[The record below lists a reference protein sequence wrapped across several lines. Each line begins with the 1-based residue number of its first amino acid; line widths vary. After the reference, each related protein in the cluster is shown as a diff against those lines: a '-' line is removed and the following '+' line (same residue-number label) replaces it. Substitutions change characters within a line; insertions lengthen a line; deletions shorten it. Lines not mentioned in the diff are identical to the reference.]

1 MFTLVNTFGIMVL
14 LNQTKA
20 KKMKSIQKSELER
33 IEELVDDL
41 ENIHYDLSMEQAEVT
56 PEDLIEE
63 FEIHY
68 GYMDESLANFIR
80 ENY

>member
-1 MFTLVNTFGIMVL
+1 
-14 LNQTKA
+14 
-20 KKMKSIQKSELER
+20 MKSIQKSELER

-41 ENIHYDLSMEQAEVT
+41 ENIHYDLSMEQVEVT
-56 PEDLIEE
+56 PEDIIEE

>member
-1 MFTLVNTFGIMVL
+1 
-14 LNQTKA
+14 
-20 KKMKSIQKSELER
+20 MKSIQKSELER